1 MCKLVRSLLLP
12 LAVAAAIGTVALD
25 QAAGQDKK
33 DKKTTASAAP
43 AAVFELYKDR
53 QDEYRFR
60 LKDGDVLLAISGKGY
75 KTKADCMRVIDAIR
89 SSSARAKLEE
99 ITAKK

>member
-1 MCKLVRSLLLP
+1 MHKIVRRLLP
-12 LAVAAAIGTVALD
+12 PLALAAAVGALALD

-33 DKKTTASAAP
+33 DKKAGAA

-60 LKDGDVLLAISGKGY
+60 LKDGDVLLATSGKGY
-75 KTKADCMRVIDAIR
+75 KTKADCLKVIDTIKSTAGK
-89 SSSARAKLEE
+89 ARVEDLV
-99 ITAKK
+99 KK

>member
-1 MCKLVRSLLLP
+1 MHKIVRRLLP
-12 LAVAAAIGTVALD
+12 PLALAAAVGAFALD

-33 DKKTTASAAP
+33 DKKAGAA

-60 LKDGDVLLAISGKGY
+60 LKDGDVLLATSGKGY
-75 KTKADCMRVIDAIR
+75 KTKADCLKVIDTIKSTAGK
-89 SSSARAKLEE
+89 ARVEDLV
-99 ITAKK
+99 KK

>member
-1 MCKLVRSLLLP
+1 MHKIVRSLLPP
-12 LAVAAAIGTVALD
+12 LALAAAVGACALD

-33 DKKTTASAAP
+33 DKKAGAA

-60 LKDGDVLLAISGKGY
+60 LKDGDVLLATSGKGY
-75 KTKADCMRVIDAIR
+75 ATKADCLKVIDLIKSTAGK
-89 SSSARAKLEE
+89 AKVED
-99 ITAKK
+99 ISKK

>member
-1 MCKLVRSLLLP
+1 MHKIVRSLLPP
-12 LAVAAAIGTVALD
+12 LALAAAVGAFALD

-33 DKKTTASAAP
+33 DKKAGVA

-60 LKDGDVLLAISGKGY
+60 LKDGDVLLATSGKGY
-75 KTKADCMRVIDAIR
+75 KTKAECQKIIDAIKR
-89 SSSARAKLEE
+89 DAPKAKVVDE
-99 ITAKK
+99 KKP

>member
-1 MCKLVRSLLLP
+1 MHKIVRSLLPP
-12 LAVAAAIGTVALD
+12 LALAAAVGACALD

-33 DKKTTASAAP
+33 DKKAGVA

-60 LKDGDVLLAISGKGY
+60 LKDGEVLLATSGKGY
-75 KTKADCMRVIDAIR
+75 KTRADCLKVIDAIK
-89 SSSARAKLEE
+89 SAAGRAKVEE
-99 ITAKK
+99 VTASK

>member
-1 MCKLVRSLLLP
+1 MHKIVRRLLLP
-12 LAVAAAIGTVALD
+12 LALAAAVGAFALD

-33 DKKTTASAAP
+33 DKKAGAA

-60 LKDGDVLLAISGKGY
+60 LKDGDVLLATSGKGY
-75 KTKADCMRVIDAIR
+75 ATKADCLKVIDLIKSTAGK
-89 SSSARAKLEE
+89 AKVED
-99 ITAKK
+99 ISKK